1 MAELRKHVPST
12 DEAEGGLNL
21 LDIWHTLRRNR
32 WLVAGITAGML
43 ALGVLFTWWQTP
55 VYASGSTIL
64 IEEKKQGISLMSEL
78 APLAGGGGGRG
89 IETDM
94 LVLQSRLIAEAVAD
108 SLALHV
114 SLVKPR
120 MPRSELL
127 DVAFAPR
134 SQVNRTYTLV
144 RQGDGSYRAEI
155 RGGAPVTA
163 RVGQPVKLGETTI
176 LLKPAVNRHAPEEIV
191 VHVGRFRDAVGQ
203 LRRTIAVGRNSRE
216 VMVVNVGYEH
226 TDPQLA
232 AAVPNAT
239 AVNFI
244 RHKSG
249 TESQES
255 RDMVEFLRT
264 QVSGYEEQLRT
275 AEAELRDFREAAR
288 VVAPKD
294 EATEQVKQLALRTAD
309 RDAKR
314 AQRDALAGL
323 LQRASTAPAE
333 GGRSPYRQLASFPVF
348 LANPLVQ
355 DLVSAIT
362 GLENRRTELLVQR
375 TESHPEVVGIDER
388 VDQLEDQLYR
398 TARGYLESLNTELG
412 SIDAELSRFGTQLQT
427 IPAREL
433 EFARRQREQELLA
446 DLYTLL
452 QTRLKEAE
460 IADAVEPTNIRI
472 LDTAL
477 VPDRPVSPVPLKNL
491 VLSLAFGLLLGV
503 GAAMGLEALDT
514 KVRTEDEAAALS
526 GGVPVLGTI
535 PRIRA
540 VKVPAGARGNGTAA
554 EAAMASRLVTQRDP
568 RNPVSEAYRALRTN
582 LTFAGVN
589 GAPQVLVVTS
599 AMPGDGKSTSAANL
613 AVTLAQQGTA
623 TLLVDADLRKGLL
636 HHVMGAEKEPGLTHV
651 LLGRATLDE
660 AIQQLPMGDGA
671 MSLSFLPAGVF
682 PPNPAELLGSPR
694 MRELLAQLRERFG
707 MIVLDAPP
715 LMHVTDAAVLGGMA
729 DSTLLVARA
738 GATEKNA
745 LRHAAGRL
753 ELLRA
758 PVGGVV
764 LNDLDLHRDGYGY
777 YGMVEDAPSSNGRRN
792 GRNGKGH

>member
-1 MAELRKHVPST
+1 MAELRKPLPAA
-12 DEAEGGLNL
+12 DDAEGGLSV

-32 WLVAGITAGML
+32 WLVAGITVGML

-55 VYASGSTIL
+55 VYASGSSL
-64 IEEKKQGISLMSEL
+64 IIDDKEPGISLMSEL
-78 APLAGGGGGRG
+78 APLTGGGAGRG
-89 IETDM
+89 IETDIV
-94 LVLQSRLIAEAVAD
+94 VLQSRLIAEAVAD

-114 SLVKPR
+114 NLLKPR
-120 MPRSELL
+120 VPRSELL
-127 DVAFAPR
+127 DVVYAPR
-134 SQVNRTYTLV
+134 AQVRRTYTLT
-144 RQGDGSYRAEI
+144 RQGDGSYRAT
-155 RGGAPVTA
+155 GPGQAAVTA
-163 RVGQPVKLGETTI
+163 RVGQPVKLGQTTI
-176 LLKPAVNRHAPEEIV
+176 VLKPAVNQRAPEEIV
-191 VHVGRFRDAVGQ
+191 VQVQPFRRAVAA
-203 LRRTIAVGRNSRE
+203 LRRTMGVGRNSRD
-216 VMVVNVGYEH
+216 VMVVNVAYRH

-232 AAVPNAT
+232 AAVPNAA

-249 TESQES
+249 TESQEA
-255 RDMVEFLRT
+255 REMVDFLRS

-275 AEAELRDFREAAR
+275 AELELRNFREAAR

-323 LQRASTAPAE
+323 LQRVSAAPAA

-355 DLVSAIT
+355 DLVAAIT
-362 GLENRRTELLVQR
+362 NLENRRTELLVQR
-375 TESHPEVVGIDER
+375 TESHPEVVGINER
-388 VDQLEDQLYR
+388 VEQLEEQLYR
-398 TARGYLESLNTELG
+398 TARGYLESLDTELG
-412 SIDAELSRFGTQLQT
+412 SIDAELSRFGAQLQT

-433 EFARRQREQELLA
+433 EFARRQREQELLEE
-446 DLYTLL
+446 LYTLL

-460 IADAVEPTNIRI
+460 IADAVEPTNIRV

-477 VPDRPVSPVPLKNL
+477 VPDRPISPVPIKNIA
-491 VLSLAFGLLLGV
+491 VALAFGLLLGM
-503 GAAMGLEALDT
+503 GAAMALEALDT
-514 KVRTEDEAAALS
+514 KVRTEDDAATLS

-540 VKVPAGARGNGTAA
+540 RPVAGARRNGHGA
-554 EAAMASRLVTQRDP
+554 EAALAARLVTHHDP

-582 LTFAGVN
+582 LAFAGVD

-613 AVTLAQQGTA
+613 AVTLAQQGTP

-636 HHVMGAEKEPGLTHV
+636 HHMLGAEKEPGLTHV
-651 LLGRATLDE
+651 LLGRASLED
-660 AIQQLPMGDGA
+660 AVQHLPAGDSGVP
-671 MSLSFLPAGVF
+671 LHFLPAGVF
-682 PPNPAELLGSPR
+682 PPNPAELLGSTR
-694 MRELLAQLRERFG
+694 MRELLAQMRLRYG
-707 MIVLDAPP
+707 AIVLDAPP

-738 GATEKNA
+738 GSTEKNA
-745 LRHAAGRL
+745 LRTAAGRL

-764 LNDLDLHRDGYGY
+764 LNDLDLNRDGYGY
-777 YGMVEDAPSSNGRRN
+777 YGMVDEPATNGRRN
-792 GRNGKGH
+792 GKGH

>member
-1 MAELRKHVPST
+1 RYMAELRKLGPSGEET
-12 DEAEGGLNL
+12 EGGLSI

-32 WLVAGITAGML
+32 WLVAGITAGAL
-43 ALGVLFTWWQTP
+43 VLGVLFTWWQTP
-55 VYASGSTIL
+55 VYSSGSSIL
-64 IEEKKQGISLMSEL
+64 IEDKKQGISLMAEL
-78 APLAGGGGGRG
+78 APLTGGGGGRG

-94 LVLQSRLIAEAVAD
+94 VVLGSRLIAEAVAD

-114 SLVKPR
+114 ELVKPR
-120 MPRSELL
+120 VPRSALL

-134 SQVNRTYTLV
+134 SNVKRTYTLV
-144 RQGDGSYRAEI
+144 RQGDGSYRAEV
-155 RGGAPVTA
+155 RGQGAVTA
-163 RVGQPVKLGETTI
+163 RVGQPVKLGQTTI
-176 LLKPAVNRHAPEEIV
+176 ILKPAVNKEAPEEIV
-191 VHVGRFRDAVGQ
+191 VRVGRFRDAVTA
-203 LRRTIAVGRNSRE
+203 LRRTIGVGRNSRE
-216 VMVVNVGYEH
+216 VMVVNVGYRH

-239 AVNFI
+239 ATNFI

-249 TESQES
+249 TESEES
-255 RDMVEFLRT
+255 REMVDFLRT
-264 QVSGYEEQLRT
+264 QVAGYEEQLRT
-275 AEAELRDFREAAR
+275 AESELRNFREVAR

-294 EATEQVKQLALRTAD
+294 EATEQVKQLAQRTAD
-309 RDAKR
+309 RDSRR

-323 LQRASTAPAE
+323 LQRASTAPSE

-355 DLVSAIT
+355 DLVGAIT
-362 GLENRRTELLVQR
+362 NLENRRTELLVQR
-375 TESHPEVVGIDER
+375 TESHPEVVGINER
-388 VDQLEDQLYR
+388 VEQLEDQLYR
-398 TARGYLESLNTELG
+398 TARGYLESLNTELA
-412 SIDAELSRFGTQLQT
+412 SIDAELSRFGAQMET

-446 DLYTLL
+446 ELYTLL

-460 IADAVEPTNIRI
+460 IADAVEPTNIRV

-477 VPDRPVSPVPLKNL
+477 VPDRPVSPVPLKNM
-491 VLSLAFGLLLGV
+491 VLALAFGLLLGM

-514 KVRTEDEAAALS
+514 KVRTEDDAASLS

-540 VKVPAGARGNGTAA
+540 VKVAAGARGNGTAA
-554 EAAMASRLVTQRDP
+554 QAALASRLVTQRDP

-613 AVTLAQQGTA
+613 AVTLAQQGTP

-636 HHVMGAEKEPGLTHV
+636 HHMMGAEKEPGLTHV
-651 LLGRATLDE
+651 LLGRATLEE
-660 AIQQLPMGDGA
+660 AIQQLPMGEGA
-671 MSLSFLPAGVF
+671 VPLSFLPAGVF
-682 PPNPAELLGSPR
+682 PPNPAELLGSSR
-694 MRELLAQLRERFG
+694 MRDLLIQLRERYG
-707 MIVLDAPP
+707 VIVLDAPP
-715 LMHVTDAAVLGGMA
+715 LMHVTDAAVLGSMA

-777 YGMVEDAPSSNGRRN
+777 YGMSDEAPSSN